1 MPGKSPLSGPT
12 AAHTVYK
19 YVGDGRFVMSIPAR
33 DLTAADLLDI
43 LDREGITH
51 RDVEA
56 SGLYL
61 PVVRMEIESF
71 CGAPTAAGS
80 RCKRKVS
87 AWGERCHQHQEV
99 NHESCSI

>member
-19 YVGDGRFVMSIPAR
+19 YVGDGRFIMSVPAR
-33 DLTAADLLDI
+33 DLTAADLLEF

-51 RDVEA
+51 QDVEA

-61 PVVRMEIESF
+61 PVERFEIIPF
-71 CGAPTAAGS
+71 CGAPTATGG
-80 RCKRKVS
+80 RCKRQVS
-87 AWGERCHQHQEV
+87 AWGERCYQHQEV
-99 NHESCSI
+99 NYES